1 MLGIKQICQNKPG
14 TDSFKY
20 PALFLGP
27 GKYAQAASN
36 SSLNN
41 YTAFTVASSY
51 NYTDLSIQGSSQF
64 YEFIIMKNNNSSIF
78 SGNDTAGASVSF
90 WGITEQL
97 VFICNGSTKHLASIV
112 ATNNH
117 KKSHSTRVTS
127 PIITTVLTGD
137 ASSNSYALHVIASN
151 GYQKNN
157 SLVHFKSTGSYTF
170 TNWGTFDTDG
180 FVSAGAYRQT
190 GIAQDSSNANLTSS
204 HGFLRAQLWNSA
216 LTDEQIL
223 NTVGGDGTVFS
234 MPSYSEG
241 SYPEPNHEWIPVLGN
256 NSTVPDT
263 GSDTAINLTI
273 EGSAKV
279 GYYPAR
285 V

>member
-1 MLGIKQICQNKPG
+1 MLGIKQICQNKPN

-41 YTAFTVASSY
+41 YTAFTIASSY
-51 NYTDLSIQGSSQF
+51 NYTDLVISGSQLY
-64 YEFIIMKNNNSSIF
+64 YEFIIMKNNNSNIF
-78 SGNDTAGASVSF
+78 AGTDTAGASNMF
-90 WGITEQL
+90 WGLTEEL
-97 VFICNGSTKHLASIV
+97 VLICNGSTKHLAAIV
-112 ATNNH
+112 GTSNH
-117 KKSHSTRVTS
+117 KASHNTRVTS
-127 PIITTVLTGD
+127 PIITKVLTGD
-137 ASSNSYALHVIASN
+137 ASSNSYALHIIASN
-151 GYQKNN
+151 GYQKQNP
-157 SLVHFKSTGSYTF
+157 LVHFKTTGSYTF

-180 FVSAGAYRQT
+180 FVSVGAYRQS
-190 GIAQDSSNANLTSS
+190 GASQVSSNANLTSS

-241 SYPEPNHEWIPVLGN
+241 SYPEPNHEWKPVLGN
-256 NSTVPDT
+256 DSTIPDT

-285 V
+285 I